1 MKHSRRAYTAVAI
14 FCLFAMIFDSKTA
27 ISGATEGIRLC
38 ISTVIPSLF
47 PFFLVSGV
55 LISVMGF
62 GNTSL
67 FSFLGVPKGAD
78 KLLLVGFLGGYPVGA
93 QSVSQ
98 QVQTGNLSRQDA
110 ERLLAFCSNAGPAF
124 LFGIGATIFGQA
136 WICWLLWSIHV
147 IAALAVA
154 CLLPRGHTESL
165 AVCEKPVSTSLTAVM
180 VQSVRSIALVCGW
193 IVAFRTVITFAT
205 RWFLWLL
212 PSNLQLLLVGLM
224 ELTNGCCDLQDISS
238 LGLRMQ
244 LFSVFLGFGGL
255 CVLLQTHSV
264 IAGSGLTGRLYFPG
278 KVAQATISYL
288 LCLGVQMFLP
298 EQMQYFPGVAQ
309 PLVAALLL
317 AGCIFYFYKTAK
329 NRSFSQRIGV

>member
-1 MKHSRRAYTAVAI
+1 MKHSRPAYTAVAI
-14 FCLFAMIFDSKTA
+14 FCLLAMIFDSKTA
-27 ISGATEGIRLC
+27 ISGATEGVRLC

-55 LISVMGF
+55 LVSVVGF

-67 FSFLGVPKGAD
+67 FSVLGVPKGAD

-98 QVQTGNLSRQDA
+98 QVQNGNLSRQDA

-124 LFGIGATIFGQA
+124 LFGMGATIFGQV
-136 WICWLLWSIHV
+136 WICWLLWGIHV

-154 CLLPRGHTESL
+154 CLLPRGHPGAL
-165 AVCEKPVSTSLTAVM
+165 GVCEKAASTSLTAVM
-180 VQSVRSIALVCGW
+180 ARSLRSMALVCGW
-193 IVAFRTVITFAT
+193 IVAFRTVIAFAA

-212 PSNLQLLLVGLM
+212 PGNLQLLMVGLT

-278 KVAQATISYL
+278 KVAQAAISYL

-298 EQMQYFPGVAQ
+298 EQVQYFPGVTQ
-309 PLVAALLL
+309 PLVAIALLV
-317 AGCIFYFYKTAK
+317 GCIFYFHKTAK
-329 NRSFSQRIGV
+329 NHSFSQMIGV